1 MTRSTAFLLKTALFF
16 GLLADIFSMNTF
28 AQKAPKIYYATLS
41 EGVKL
46 YVGPSIQTKALATVA
61 YGSQVTFSNS
71 DVDQLEMV
79 NNPLVINDTRTYWMK
94 VIYNKVKG
102 YVVKNNFA
110 SIKPPKENTGK
121 LSDWVNQL
129 SQPIGNKWES
139 GKISESLSESEND
152 NYFSRQIFQNGI
164 LLTTT
169 SGFDV
174 NFSETLQIP
183 HTDVLTVY
191 NLIKNIGSFYRILK
205 LNTALPEG
213 NTIVKD
219 SEGNEY
225 KWTILRKT
233 QEGSEDKFL
242 KSIEI
247 IWNNGINNTLS
258 ISALGNDIVVFYENT
273 L

>member
-110 SIKPPKENTGK
+110 SIKPQRRIQASF
-121 LSDWVNQL
+121 L
-129 SQPIGNKWES
+129 IG
-139 GKISESLSESEND
+139 
-152 NYFSRQIFQNGI
+152 
-164 LLTTT
+164 
-169 SGFDV
+169 
-174 NFSETLQIP
+174 
-183 HTDVLTVY
+183 
-191 NLIKNIGSFYRILK
+191 
-205 LNTALPEG
+205 
-213 NTIVKD
+213 
-219 SEGNEY
+219 
-225 KWTILRKT
+225 
-233 QEGSEDKFL
+233 
-242 KSIEI
+242 
-247 IWNNGINNTLS
+247 
-258 ISALGNDIVVFYENT
+258 
-273 L
+273 

>member
-1 MTRSTAFLLKTALFF
+1 MTRSTVFLLKTALFF
-16 GLLADIFSMNTF
+16 GFLTNVLSINTF

-46 YVGPSIQTKALATVA
+46 YASPSIQANALATVA

-71 DVDQLEMV
+71 DIDQLEMV
-79 NNPLVINDTRTYWMK
+79 NNSLVINGTRTYWMK
-94 VIYNKVKG
+94 VIYNTVKG
-102 YVVKNNFA
+102 YVLKNNFA
-110 SIKPPKENTGK
+110 TIKPPKENTGT
-121 LSDWVNQL
+121 LSDWVKQL
-129 SQPIGNKWES
+129 SQPIGNKWEN
-139 GKISESLSESEND
+139 GKISETLSESEND
-152 NYFSRQIFQNGI
+152 NYFSRQIFQNGM
-164 LLTTT
+164 LLTST

-174 NFSETLQIP
+174 NFSEALQIP

-219 SEGNEY
+219 SEGNVY
-225 KWTILRKT
+225 QWKILRKT
-233 QEGSEDKFL
+233 QEGSEDKSL

-258 ISALGNDIVVFYENT
+258 ISAMGNDIVVFYENT